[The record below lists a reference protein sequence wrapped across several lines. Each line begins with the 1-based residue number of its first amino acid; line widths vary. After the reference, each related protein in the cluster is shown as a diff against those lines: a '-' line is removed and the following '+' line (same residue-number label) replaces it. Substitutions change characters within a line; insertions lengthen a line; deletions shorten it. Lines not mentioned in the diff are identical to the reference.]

1 MWFRYAAYTGF
12 VDSWPTSLWITTATR
27 WLSILRQRFQT
38 ARISICRVDMQTS
51 SRYRFVYSCE
61 ARPLSASE
69 TQVTCL
75 HHSGISQHGGESEP
89 TDKRQ
94 GTCFRRLRESLALYP
109 LINER
114 IGSVIPMK
122 VIEKCI
128 VDTDF
133 PDVDSLVDK
142 YRRSLSPLF
151 FVSYKQSYSFFNSER
166 KSPTQA
172 TR

>member
-1 MWFRYAAYTGF
+1 M
-12 VDSWPTSLWITTATR
+12 
-27 WLSILRQRFQT
+27 
-38 ARISICRVDMQTS
+38 
-51 SRYRFVYSCE
+51 
-61 ARPLSASE
+61 
-69 TQVTCL
+69 
-75 HHSGISQHGGESEP
+75 
-89 TDKRQ
+89 
-94 GTCFRRLRESLALYP
+94 
-109 LINER
+109 
-114 IGSVIPMK
+114 GSVIPMK

-151 FVSYKQSYSFFNSER
+151 FVSYKQSYYFFNSER

>member
-1 MWFRYAAYTGF
+1 
-12 VDSWPTSLWITTATR
+12 
-27 WLSILRQRFQT
+27 
-38 ARISICRVDMQTS
+38 
-51 SRYRFVYSCE
+51 
-61 ARPLSASE
+61 
-69 TQVTCL
+69 
-75 HHSGISQHGGESEP
+75 
-89 TDKRQ
+89 
-94 GTCFRRLRESLALYP
+94 
-109 LINER
+109 
-114 IGSVIPMK
+114 MK